1 MLPLCK
7 FYRYLIYRLYHFS
20 CDTPVLNVI
29 LTLAMVHFFLLIDLL
44 VILSSFP
51 YLKGCLV
58 VPFFNLKNR
67 LLVIIPFFIA
77 HYFLFYNKKKWNAIN
92 VEFRDESPRHKK
104 IGLILV
110 WSYLLMPEVL
120 MVVVAMLK

>member
-20 CDTPVLNVI
+20 DDTPVINV
-29 LTLAMVHFFLLIDLL
+29 LVTLSIAHYFLLLDLSLILGSFPDLDRCFITPFLKMKNPLL
-44 VILSSFP
+44 VI
-51 YLKGCLV
+51 V
-58 VPFFNLKNR
+58 
-67 LLVIIPFFIA
+67 PFFIA
-77 HYFLFYNKKKWNAIN
+77 HYFLFYNKKKWNAIK

-110 WSYLLMPEVL
+110 WTYLLIPEVL
-120 MVVVAMLK
+120 MVVVAILK